1 MKFNNKQKWILSL
14 FTLGFILILI
24 SPYEK
29 YKIITIFMGL
39 CILIIAFIM
48 YSKNK
53 RIKDNENEKK
63 NKK

>member
-14 FTLGFILILI
+14 FTFGFILILI

>member
-1 MKFNNKQKWILSL
+1 MKFDNKQKWILSL